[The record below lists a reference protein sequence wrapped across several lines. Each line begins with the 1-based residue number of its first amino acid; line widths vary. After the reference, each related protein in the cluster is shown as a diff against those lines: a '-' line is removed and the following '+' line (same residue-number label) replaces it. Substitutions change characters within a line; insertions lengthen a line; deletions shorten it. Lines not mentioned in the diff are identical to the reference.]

1 MSNEKKYE
9 ISMDASDFVNI
20 PDVVPD
26 VILEMRYYSTYNFI
40 GDRIDGYEQPTA
52 LLTKEAAYAL
62 KNVCDDLIK
71 KGYRLK
77 IYDAYRPKRAVDHF
91 VRWAENLGDVRM
103 KKIFYPEVFKED
115 LFSLGYVARRSGH
128 SRGSTVDLTLFDM
141 EKGCDADMGG
151 YFDFFGEISHSD
163 YENITKEQHLNRALL
178 KDTMIKNGFLPLKEE
193 WWHFTLKDEPFPDT
207 YFDFP
212 VSSMSIK
219 KDSLF
224 SYPNRSI
231 GTNCT

>member
-62 KNVCDDLIK
+62 KNAADQLIK
-71 KGYRLK
+71 NGYRLK

-91 VRWAENLGDVRM
+91 VRWAEDLGDVRM
-103 KKIFYPEVFKED
+103 KKIFYPEVSKVD

-151 YFDFFGEISHSD
+151 YFDFFGEISHGD
-163 YENITKEQHLNRALL
+163 YENITKEQHLNRTLL

-231 GTNCT
+231 I